1 MYRGGKEKEARDRKK
16 ETSAGEEED
25 LFIFND
31 TIEKRRR
38 DKRQKERFRSRGG
51 NDEGLGFKV
60 WGLGKETEVD
70 RGGRVGPQSET
81 NLIVLGAKSG
91 CTLI

>member
-38 DKRQKERFRSRGG
+38 DRDRRKDSEVE
-51 NDEGLGFKV
+51 EG
-60 WGLGKETEVD
+60 TT
-70 RGGRVGPQSET
+70 RV
-81 NLIVLGAKSG
+81 
-91 CTLI
+91 